1 MLTPYIRSEN
11 EEVKAAAWRSLERT
25 FEQQDKPLRRSL
37 KAALA
42 KKNILALA
50 IEALNYTGGFL
61 DGYVQVVTDWDH
73 LTSYEGH
80 LRLLSSSAID

>member
-1 MLTPYIRSEN
+1 MLTPHIRSEN

-25 FEQQDKPLRRSL
+25 FEQEDKPLRRSL

-50 IEALNYTGGFL
+50 VEALDYTEDFL
-61 DGYVQVVTDWDH
+61 NDYVQVVTDWDD
-73 LTSYEGH
+73 LASYGGH
-80 LRLLSSSAID
+80 LRLLFFLSN